1 LSSIDKQIKREAD
14 QIDAK
19 PRAGYDPSGGPHR
32 VGGQEVTIERAE
44 SDDELAEFWLFAN
57 EVYAQRAAHWRTT
70 SNDVS
75 PLLKGEGPGAAGRTT
90 SALVARSG
98 GRVIARAAALVDQ
111 HYIDRWDEPLGH
123 VVLFEALPG
132 TTEGVRA
139 LMDEASSWLRGHGL
153 EAARAGWGG
162 PGLDW
167 PFTVDAYEL
176 LPPPVMRQNPAYYH
190 SLLAEARFVAEKGMV
205 DYKIEVTPD
214 LVERWQDML
223 RAAEASGFQV
233 MSFAEADKSRR
244 AEDFATTWET
254 AFAHHWGISPGSTAG
269 WEEMFAHTE
278 PVGAHEASVIAYRD
292 GEPVGVTLC
301 LPDLSSQAR
310 LVGDRELLPE
320 ERLNLFG
327 IGVVESARGTGL
339 NLAIAA
345 RSFLDLVRR
354 GNTHISYTL
363 VVDDNW
369 PSRRTAEK
377 LGARVCANYLVY
389 RRDLTRPGVL

>member
-1 LSSIDKQIKREAD
+1 MLGAT
-14 QIDAK
+14 
-19 PRAGYDPSGGPHR
+19 RAGALTG

-70 SNDVS
+70 ANDVS

-139 LMDEASSWLRGHGL
+139 LMDEASSWLRGQGL

-205 DYKIEVTPD
+205 DYKIEVTSD
-214 LVERWQDML
+214 SG
-223 RAAEASGFQV
+223 RALA
-233 MSFAEADKSRR
+233 ADATSRR
-244 AEDFATTWET
+244 SFRLPGHELRRSRQIAPGRGLRYDMGN
-254 AFAHHWGISPGSTAG
+254 GI
-269 WEEMFAHTE
+269 
-278 PVGAHEASVIAYRD
+278 
-292 GEPVGVTLC
+292 C
-301 LPDLSSQAR
+301 
-310 LVGDRELLPE
+310 
-320 ERLNLFG
+320 
-327 IGVVESARGTGL
+327 
-339 NLAIAA
+339 
-345 RSFLDLVRR
+345 
-354 GNTHISYTL
+354 
-363 VVDDNW
+363 
-369 PSRRTAEK
+369 PS
-377 LGARVCANYLVY
+377 LGY
-389 RRDLTRPGVL
+389 